1 MIKSNPVAEN
11 EKDKELI
18 RLSVSEAAKLFGV
31 NSQTIRRALTKKEI
45 AYVVVT
51 GRYKI
56 NFDSLVKWSQ
66 MKSTVKNKTNKRG
79 IGQYVDKW
87 KITNTLFSP
96 SVKRIKPEIDEKDGE
111 NTKTAPPED
120 IIQNSDKI

>member
-1 MIKSNPVAEN
+1 MSKPNHQIGAAQE
-11 EKDKELI
+11 KELI

-31 NSQTIRRALTKKEI
+31 NSQTIRRALTNQEI

-66 MKSTVKNKTNKRG
+66 AKSTVKKKTNENG

-96 SVKRIKPEIDEKDGE
+96 SVKRIKP
-111 NTKTAPPED
+111 NED
-120 IIQNSDKI
+120 PKNVEDAKIT